1 MSTNIFGGHVDT
13 SSNGSDGRRRRR
25 MHRPEFKAMVVAA
38 CRKPGVSIAAVA
50 LDHRLNA
57 NLVRRW
63 VVTAE
68 RDGAANA
75 NEVAAPARA
84 MPAFVPVT
92 MESSAMATSQDIVI
106 ELRRGATLIKL
117 SWPLAAASECSAWLR
132 DLLR

>member
-1 MSTNIFGGHVDT
+1 MDT
-13 SSNGSDGRRRRR
+13 SGNGSGGRRRRR
-25 MHRPEFKAMVVAA
+25 LHSPEFKAMVVAA
-38 CRKPGVSIAAVA
+38 CRKPGVSIASVA

-68 RDGAANA
+68 RDGTVNA
-75 NEVAAPARA
+75 IEVATPPSA

-92 MESSAMATSQDIVI
+92 MDRSVLATSPEIVI
-106 ELRRGATLIKL
+106 ELRRGPTLVKL
-117 SWPLAAASECSAWLR
+117 SWPLAAASECGAWLR